1 MTIFLFVQVKGR
13 FALKKGIHQEGS
25 SRHFLILIAII
36 IVAGL
41 SQGLLL
47 PVLSIFI
54 EKMGVSS
61 SVNGMNAAVMYVGS
75 FAMTLVAERILG
87 AVGFKK
93 LIVAGLIVVM
103 IPLILFPVF
112 PDLRLWFLLRFLV
125 GIGDSALHYATQLWV
140 LLVTPPGSR
149 GRNISI
155 YGMSYGIGFSLGPLG
170 IKLLDYNQMLPFVI
184 LFLIMLVVLFL
195 ALRLPDTR
203 PEKMSTTQQV
213 KGRYRIGFMLAW
225 YALLPAFLY
234 GYMESGMNSNFPIYG
249 LRIGFSENDISTLL
263 PFVGIGGLL
272 LQLPLG
278 ALSDKYGRKKILMI
292 SGILGGLFFL
302 MIPMVGTHFWYTLIL
317 LTLAGGLVGSFFS
330 LGLAYAADIL
340 PKQLL
345 PSANVV
351 ASFQFNIGSILGPNL
366 GGIMLG
372 LGAPGAMFWLLGG
385 CYLVFGIAGFFFRS
399 KQGSKTNLI

>member
-1 MTIFLFVQVKGR
+1 MG
-13 FALKKGIHQEGS
+13 KGIQQEGS

-103 IPLILFPVF
+103 IPLILFPLV
-112 PDLRLWFLLRFLV
+112 PDLRLWFIFRFLV
-125 GIGDSALHYATQLWV
+125 GVGDSALHYATQLWV

-170 IKLLDYNQMLPFVI
+170 IKLLDYGQIIPFAI
-184 LFLIMLVVLFL
+184 LFFIMLIVLFV

-203 PEKMSTTQQV
+203 PEKMDMKEQE
-213 KGRYRIGFMLAW
+213 KGRYRRSFMLAW

-234 GYMESGMNSNFPIYG
+234 GYMESGMNSNFPVYG
-249 LRIGFSENDISTLL
+249 LRIGFTEYDISTLL
-263 PFVGIGGLL
+263 PFVGIGGLI

-278 ALSDKYGRKKILMI
+278 ALSDRYGRKKILMI
-292 SGILGGLFFL
+292 SGILGGLFFMML
-302 MIPMVGTHFWYTLIL
+302 PAVGTHFWYTLIL
-317 LTLAGGLVGSFFS
+317 LTIAGGLVGSFFS

-340 PKQLL
+340 PKNIL
-345 PSANVV
+345 PAANVV
-351 ASFQFNIGSILGPNL
+351 ASFQFNIGSILGPNI

-385 CYLVFGIAGFFFRS
+385 CYLLFGLAGFFY
-399 KQGSKTNLI
+399 KTR

>member
-1 MTIFLFVQVKGR
+1 MSKATGAIQ
-13 FALKKGIHQEGS
+13 QEGS
-25 SRHFLILIAII
+25 KAHFSILIAII

-54 EKMGVSS
+54 EQMGVSS
-61 SVNGMNAAVMYVGS
+61 SMNGLNAAVMYVGS

-93 LIVAGLIVVM
+93 LIVSGLIVVM
-103 IPLILFPVF
+103 IPLMLFPLI
-112 PDLRLWFLLRFLV
+112 PDLRLWFVLRLLV

-140 LLVTPPGSR
+140 LLVTPAGSR

-155 YGMSYGIGFSLGPLG
+155 YGMSYGIGFSIGPLG
-170 IKLLDYNQMLPFVI
+170 IKLLGYGQVVPFAI
-184 LFLIMLVVLFL
+184 LFFIMLIVLLF
-195 ALRLPDTR
+195 ALKLPDTR
-203 PEKMSTTQQV
+203 PEKLEHEASNT
-213 KGRYRIGFMLAW
+213 GRYRKSFMFAW
-225 YALLPAFLY
+225 YALIPAFLY

-249 LRIGFSENDISTLL
+249 LRIGFSESDISTLL

-278 ALSDKYGRKKILMI
+278 ALSDRYGRKQILMI
-292 SGILGGLFFL
+292 SGILGGLLFML
-302 MIPMVGTHFWYTLIL
+302 IPSVGTEFWPTLLL
-317 LTLAGGLVGSFFS
+317 LTVAGGLVGSFFS

-340 PKQLL
+340 PKSLL
-345 PSANVV
+345 PAANVV
-351 ASFQFNIGSILGPNL
+351 GSFQFNIGSILGPNL

-372 LGAPGAMFWLLGG
+372 LGVPGAMFWLLGS
-385 CYLVFGIAGFFFRS
+385 CYLLFGIAGVLFKRD
-399 KQGSKTNLI
+399 KTMT

>member
-1 MTIFLFVQVKGR
+1 M
-13 FALKKGIHQEGS
+13 HQEGS

-103 IPLILFPVF
+103 IPLILFPII

-170 IKLLDYNQMLPFVI
+170 IKLLDTNQILPFAI
-184 LFLIMLVVLFL
+184 LFLIMLVVLFF
-195 ALRLPDTR
+195 ALRLPDAR
-203 PEKMSTTQQV
+203 PEKMSTTDQV
-213 KGRYRIGFMLAW
+213 KGRYRKGFMLAW

-249 LRIGFSENDISTLL
+249 LRSGFSENDISTLL

-302 MIPMVGTHFWYTLIL
+302 MIPVVGTHFWYTLIL

-372 LGAPGAMFWLLGG
+372 LGTPGAMFWLLGG

-399 KQGSKTNLI
+399 KQGSNI